1 MAKDIFEIRF
11 HGRGGQGAK
20 TAAAL
25 LAEAA
30 LEQGKYVQSFPEY
43 GAERQG
49 APVKAFVRI
58 SDKPITIHSGITH
71 PDVVVVVD
79 PTIMK
84 SVKVAEGLDE
94 SGIILVN
101 TNENIEE
108 VKRKLGFNGRVVVI
122 DALKISLETLGKP
135 VTNTAMLGAMAKTI
149 PSVQFETLK
158 SYTYSHFLKKLG
170 KDIADKNIAAL
181 ERTYREV
188 AL

>member
-1 MAKDIFEIRF
+1 MSKDIFEIRF

-58 SDKPITIHSGITH
+58 SNKPITIHSGITH

-84 SVKVAEGLDE
+84 SVKVADGLDPN
-94 SGIILVN
+94 GIILVN
-101 TNENIEE
+101 TNESIDD
-108 VKRKLGFNGRVVVI
+108 VKKKIGFEGRIVVI

-149 PSVQFETLK
+149 PSIEFETLK
-158 SYTYSHFLKKLG
+158 NYTYSHFLKKLG

>member
-1 MAKDIFEIRF
+1 MAKEIFEIRF

-49 APVKAFVRI
+49 APVRAFVRI
-58 SDKPITIHSGITH
+58 SDKPITIHSGITQ

-94 SGIILVN
+94 SGVILVN
-101 TNENIEE
+101 TNVSVDE
-108 VKRKLGFNGRVVVI
+108 VKAMVGFSGRTVAI

-135 VTNTAMLGAMAKTI
+135 VTNTTMLGAMAKAI
-149 PSVQFETLK
+149 PSINFETLK
-158 SYTYSHFLKKLG
+158 SYTYNHFLKKLG

-181 ERTYREV
+181 ERAYNEV
-188 AL
+188 VL

>member
-1 MAKDIFEIRF
+1 MSKEIFEIRF

-58 SDKPITIHSGITH
+58 SDKPITIHSGITN

-84 SVKVAEGLDE
+84 SVKVAEGLSE
-94 SGIILVN
+94 EGIILVN
-101 TNENIEE
+101 TGENADEM
-108 VKRKLGFNGRVVVI
+108 RKMVGFSGKMVVI

-135 VTNTAMLGAMAKTI
+135 VTNTTMLGAMAKTI
-149 PSVQFETLK
+149 PSINFETLK
-158 SYTYSHFLKKLG
+158 NYTHAHFIKKLG

-181 ERTYREV
+181 ERAYNEV
-188 AL
+188 LL